1 MIPYRTLPTI
11 DVGPIALRSFGFL
24 VALGVLAALAVVAD
38 LARRHRLDEAEVRRL
53 AVRLV
58 VAGVVGARI
67 AYVVSDW
74 REMVAR
80 PWKVVALWEGGL
92 QFFGGFVAAV
102 VVLLVWLRSH
112 PEVPRRRLGDVL
124 AVGLA
129 TGMAIGRL
137 GCVAVGEHLGAATD
151 RWWGARFVGGS
162 TIEPLTVGDVVLL
175 PALYEAL
182 FLAAFAL
189 VARRLVAR
197 GVVPAGRVLG
207 GFLATYGV
215 TRFLL
220 DTLRVNDDRLLGL
233 TAAQAA
239 SGIVALAGLVILLRT
254 PAGQSVLAAE
264 NYPVE
269 ESSSPGRGRSASDT
283 SSVDQ

>member
-11 DVGPIALRSFGFL
+11 DVGPITLRTFGL
-24 VALGVLAALAVVAD
+24 IVALGVFAAFAVVGD
-38 LARRHRLDEAEVRRL
+38 LARRHRLDEGEVRRL

-58 VAGVVGARI
+58 VAGVVGARA
-67 AYVVSDW
+67 AYVISDW
-74 REMVAR
+74 REMLQR
-80 PWKVVALWEGGL
+80 PWKVLAVWEGGL

-151 RWWGARFVGGS
+151 RWWGGRFMGGS
-162 TIEPLTVGDVVLL
+162 TVEPPTVGDGVLL

-189 VARRLVAR
+189 VARPLVAR
-197 GVVPAGRVLG
+197 GVPAGRVLG
-207 GFLATYGV
+207 AFLATYGI

-220 DTLRVNDDRLLGL
+220 DTLRVNDDRLFGL
-233 TAAQAA
+233 TAAQLA
-239 SGIVALAGLVILLRT
+239 SGTVTAAGLVILLRIRSGH
-254 PAGQSVLAAE
+254 PDPPEPQPCGAAGQL
-264 NYPVE
+264 
-269 ESSSPGRGRSASDT
+269 
-283 SSVDQ
+283 SSVDQEPKGG

>member
-11 DVGPIALRSFGFL
+11 DVGPIPFRTFGLL
-24 VALGVLAALAVVAD
+24 VALGVFVAFAIVGD
-38 LARRHRLDEAEVRRL
+38 LARRHRLDEIEVRRL

-58 VAGVVGARI
+58 IAGVIGARV

-74 REMVAR
+74 RAMVAR

-102 VVLLVWLRSH
+102 IVLLVWLRRH

-129 TGMAIGRL
+129 GGMAIGRL
-137 GCVAVGEHLGAATD
+137 GCVAVGEHLGASTD
-151 RWWGARFVGGS
+151 RWWGARFLGGS
-162 TIEPLTVGDVVLL
+162 TVEPLSMGDVVLL

-182 FLAAFAL
+182 LLAVFAL
-189 VARRLVAR
+189 VARPIVAR

-233 TAAQAA
+233 TAAQLA
-239 SGIVALAGLVILLRT
+239 SGTVAAAGLVILLRT
-254 PAGQSVLAAE
+254 
-264 NYPVE
+264 
-269 ESSSPGRGRSASDT
+269 RSAQLDPAESPPRGAT
-283 SSVDQ
+283 QPVSSADHH